1 MLALRWPF
9 AERLG
14 MAVYT
19 VHEPPNAPAS
29 RIEKA
34 EQLLFIKDGFSWVAL
49 FFTPLWFLFKGEW
62 RGLLGYLVLAVL
74 LAVIVDSEAH
84 PAAAQTLMLALSVIV
99 GFEANNILRWS
110 RGRRGWREIA
120 TVSGSNRDECE
131 RRFFDA
137 WLHGADA
144 PATAASYA
152 EPEPDAADRIRQAL
166 DTLSRRL
173 RQRFAPKT

>member
-1 MLALRWPF
+1 MLALTWPF

-34 EQLLFIKDGFSWVAL
+34 EKLVFIKDGFSWAAL

-62 RGLLGYLVLAVL
+62 RGLIGYLVLVIL
-74 LAVIVDSEAH
+74 LTAIVDAENH
-84 PAAAQTLMLALSVIV
+84 PAAAQALMLALSVIV

-110 RGRRGWREIA
+110 RTRRGWREIA
-120 TVSGSNRDECE
+120 TVSGSSRDDCE
-131 RRFFDA
+131 RRFFES
-137 WLHGADA
+137 WLHGADGTA
-144 PATAASYA
+144 PVASYA
-152 EPEPDAADRIRQAL
+152 ELEPDAADRVRQAL
-166 DTLSRRL
+166 DTLSQRL

>member
-9 AERLG
+9 SERLG

-29 RIEKA
+29 RIETA
-34 EQLLFIKDGFSWVAL
+34 EKLVFIKDGFSWVAL

-62 RGLLGYLVLAVL
+62 RGLLGYLILAVL

-84 PAAAQTLMLALSVIV
+84 PAAAQTMMLALSVIV

-110 RGRRGWREIA
+110 RRRRGWREIA
-120 TVSGSNRDECE
+120 TVSGWNRDECE
-131 RRFFDA
+131 RRFFEA
-137 WLHGADA
+137 WLPGSDA
-144 PATAASYA
+144 PAPAASYT
-152 EPEPDAADRIRQAL
+152 EPEPDTADRIKHAL
-166 DTLSRRL
+166 DTLSQRL